1 MRALRPDADELR
13 VVVGVLGRMFEATAG
28 LHVPALVV
36 AVAVGELRD
45 ASALLLSATLAL
57 LAGRAARRLRAPD
70 DELRWSTGMVV
81 VASTWLLVPVFVAL
95 PLWLSGHAAAPIDAY
110 FDAMSGFTTS
120 GLSLLQD
127 LDHLGAGLQVLRH
140 LTHFAGGQGIVIV
153 VLTVLARGA
162 GGASTLLVGEGRDE
176 RVVPNVL
183 RTARL
188 IYLIAGAWA
197 VVGSSVLVVTLLGSG
212 LTPWRALL
220 HGTTLFMAAFD
231 TGGFSIMSS
240 SVAYYHSAA
249 VEAVLVVLMVAGAL
263 SFPLHWLLW
272 QRRVGDATRSL
283 DLRTFA
289 TTTGLLGT
297 LLVVGLAV
305 HGTYADAGALARKG
319 VFTAVSAATGT
330 GFTVVAPQ
338 AWGTWG
344 QLGPAVVVALMGI
357 GAMAGSTAGGVKTLR
372 VGLLAKSVLADVRR
386 ALAPTSQV
394 VVATHRSLRRT
405 SIVDD
410 GQARSAFVVTLL
422 FLGCYLAGALV
433 GVFEGASIEAALF
446 ESVSASANVGL
457 TIGVLV
463 PEASTLLKAVAVVQM
478 WLGRLE
484 FLAAFALVGWVWQL
498 GAAGASDVR
507 TRLA

>member
-1 MRALRPDADELR
+1 MRALRPDPAELR
-13 VVVGVLGRMFEATAG
+13 VVIGLLGRMFEATAG

-36 AVAVGELRD
+36 AVAVGEVRD
-45 ASALLLSATLAL
+45 ASALLLSAALAL
-57 LAGRAARRLRAPD
+57 LAGRAAARLRLPH
-70 DELRWSTGMVV
+70 DELRWATGMVV
-81 VASTWLLVPVFVAL
+81 VAATWLLVPVFVAL
-95 PLWLSGHAAAPIDAY
+95 PLWLSGHAVAPVDAY

-127 LDHLGAGLQVLRH
+127 LDHLGAGMQVLRH

-188 IYLIAGAWA
+188 IYLIAGTWA
-197 VVGSSVLVVTLLGSG
+197 VVGSVALVLALLGTG
-212 LTPWRALL
+212 LTPWRAVL

-231 TGGFSIMSS
+231 TGGFSIMSTS
-240 SVAYYHSAA
+240 AAYYHSAA
-249 VEAVLVVLMVAGAL
+249 VETVLVVLMVAGAL

-272 QRRVGDATRSL
+272 QRRIGAATRSL

-289 TTTGLLGT
+289 TSTALLTT
-297 LLVVGLAV
+297 LLVLGLAV
-305 HGTYADAGALARKG
+305 QGTYADVGALTRKG
-319 VFTAVSAATGT
+319 VFTAVSAGTGT
-330 GFTVVAPQ
+330 GFTVVAAQ
-338 AWGTWG
+338 AWDSWG

-357 GAMAGSTAGGVKTLR
+357 GAMAGSTAGGIKTLR

-386 ALAPTSQV
+386 ALSPTAQV
-394 VVATHRSLRRT
+394 VVATHRTLRRT
-405 SIVDD
+405 TIVDD
-410 GQARSAFVVTLL
+410 AQARSAFVVTLL
-422 FLGCYLAGALV
+422 FIGSYVAGALV
-433 GVFEGASIEAALF
+433 GVADGHRIEDALF
-446 ESVSASANVGL
+446 ESVSATANVGL

-463 PEASTLLKAVAVVQM
+463 PDASLLLKSVAIVQM

-484 FLAAFALVGWVWQL
+484 FLAAFALVGWVAQL
-498 GAAGASDVR
+498 GAAGTARVR